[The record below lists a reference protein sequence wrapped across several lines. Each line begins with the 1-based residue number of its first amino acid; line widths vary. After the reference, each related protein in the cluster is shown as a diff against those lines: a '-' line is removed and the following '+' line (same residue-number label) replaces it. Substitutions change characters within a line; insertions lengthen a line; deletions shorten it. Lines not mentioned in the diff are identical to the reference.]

1 MNRKP
6 FEGVWNVVRFNW
18 HFYVIVFGI
27 MGLILAVFPMFPDF
41 YQALSLTLVFI
52 MIMPVLISLF
62 VTYQVYDNTS
72 LYEMEWLE
80 EYGDDIE
87 IASFNAGFDE
97 TTLLMRD
104 KKPQANVTALDFY
117 DPEHHTEISIKRANK
132 AYPHLPG
139 TLKIKTNNIPLEENS
154 IDLAVGFLSM
164 HEIRDKPERIMF
176 FKNLQTI
183 LKEEGEIVIIEH
195 LRDIPNFLAYNIGFV
210 HFLSAATWQKTFKEA
225 GFVVKEE
232 KKINPLM
239 TKFTLTHGTA
249 T

>member
-1 MNRKP
+1 MKRKP

-18 HFYVIVFGI
+18 HFYAIVFGF
-27 MGLILAVFPMFPDF
+27 MGLILMIFPMFPDF

-62 VTYQVYDNTS
+62 VTFQVYDNTT
-72 LYEMEWLE
+72 LYEMEWLQ
-80 EYGDDIE
+80 EYGEDIN

-104 KKPQANVTALDFY
+104 KKPKANVTALDFF

-139 TLKIKTNNIPLEENS
+139 TLKIRTSEIPLEKNTV
-154 IDLAVGFLSM
+154 DLAIGFLSM
-164 HEIRDKPERIMF
+164 HEIRDENERIVF
-176 FKNLQTI
+176 FKNLKTI
-183 LKEEGEIVIIEH
+183 LKQDGEILLIEH

-210 HFLSAATWQKTFKEA
+210 HFLSKATWQRTFEEA
-225 GFVVKEE
+225 GFYVQEE
-232 KKINPLM
+232 ERINPLM
-239 TKFTLTHGTA
+239 SKFRLTYGT
-249 T
+249 TT